1 MLRTYEHEAIN
12 IKSKIAY
19 PLSLW
24 KKKEILSYIKLHNLP
39 SPVEYSKEAGNG
51 LWFDIKVFLWLKKNE
66 PEDLQ
71 KILEAFPLSEKILF
85 DYEQR
90 TKQVL

>member
-1 MLRTYEHEAIN
+1 MLA
-12 IKSKIAY
+12 
-19 PLSLW
+19 
-24 KKKEILSYIKLHNLP
+24 YIKFHNLP
-39 SPVEYSKEAGNG
+39 TPVEYSKEAGNG

-71 KILEAFPLSEKILF
+71 KILKAFPLSEKILF

-90 TKQVL
+90 TKQIL